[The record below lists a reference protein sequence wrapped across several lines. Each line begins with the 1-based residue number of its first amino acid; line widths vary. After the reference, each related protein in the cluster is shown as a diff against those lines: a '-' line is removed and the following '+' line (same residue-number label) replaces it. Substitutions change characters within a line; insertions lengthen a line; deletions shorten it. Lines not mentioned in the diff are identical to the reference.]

1 MGKVPKVEDLSR
13 YQLGANIYRALRK
26 KKWRQKNLADELG
39 ITDSLIS
46 KYINGD
52 VLPSYLVLYRI
63 SRALDVT
70 MDFLVDGIEK

>member
-1 MGKVPKVEDLSR
+1 MGDIPEIEDLSR
-13 YQLGANIYRALRK
+13 YQLGANIYRALRE

-39 ITDSLIS
+39 ITEQLMS
-46 KYINGD
+46 KYINGG